1 MALIEKAKGRR
12 ENQSPGGYTRLF
24 GLERLGNLMSRIQG
38 AVISSGSE
46 LERLIWE
53 RVNQVDDLDTF
64 LDRTIHGGEDKIFVA
79 IKKQIKLSTKIHSKY
94 EPDFIGFNPHRRI
107 CYIVEV
113 KDGDQFDTKKSSGE
127 HATLHSFR
135 DDISSELPY
144 STSIFICSFNAATKE
159 EIFKGLKGKFALTE
173 IITGK
178 ELCDLFGIN
187 YGEIRRIRMNDQRR
201 NLEYFIKEILKI
213 GAVRAIIVKLMN
225 NPKD

>member
-94 EPDFIGFNPHRRI
+94 EPDFIG
-107 CYIVEV
+107 
-113 KDGDQFDTKKSSGE
+113 
-127 HATLHSFR
+127 
-135 DDISSELPY
+135 
-144 STSIFICSFNAATKE
+144 
-159 EIFKGLKGKFALTE
+159 
-173 IITGK
+173 
-178 ELCDLFGIN
+178 
-187 YGEIRRIRMNDQRR
+187 
-201 NLEYFIKEILKI
+201 
-213 GAVRAIIVKLMN
+213 
-225 NPKD
+225 